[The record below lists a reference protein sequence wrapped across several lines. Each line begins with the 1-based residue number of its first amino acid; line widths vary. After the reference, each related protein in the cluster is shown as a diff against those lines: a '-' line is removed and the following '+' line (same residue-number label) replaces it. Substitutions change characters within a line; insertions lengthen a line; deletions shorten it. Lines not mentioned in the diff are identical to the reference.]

1 MRLRFVRENSLS
13 IVFGLLFFAA
23 LVGQSIA
30 GYSEENE
37 ILTAHGEASISYGRY
52 LVSSS
57 FGVEMLENWQSEY
70 LQFTLFILATIWLFQ
85 RGSNESKREEDLGL
99 ETDEQQRVGPHAGP
113 NSPRWARRKD
123 WRHRLYA
130 HSLLLVMV
138 TIFVGSWIGQSV
150 TGWTSYNDDQLQHE
164 QPTVSWASYLG
175 KGDFWERTLSNWQSE
190 FLAVGSMAIFTVYL
204 RQRGSPESKPVG
216 APHGETGSSG

>member
-1 MRLRFVRENSLS
+1 MRSRFVRDNSLS
-13 IVFGLLFFAA
+13 IVFGLLFLAA
-23 LVGQSIA
+23 LVGQSVA
-30 GYSEENE
+30 GYYEENE

-70 LQFTLFILATIWLFQ
+70 LQFTLFILATIWLYQ
-85 RGSNESKREEDLGL
+85 RGSNESKRAEDLGR
-99 ETDEQQRVGPHAGP
+99 ETDEQQRVGRHAGA
-113 NSPRWARRKD
+113 NSPSWARRKD

-130 HSLLLVMV
+130 NSLLIVML
-138 TIFVGSWIGQSV
+138 TIFVGSWFGQSV
-150 TGWTSYNDDQLQHE
+150 TGWTSYNEEQVQHD

-175 KGDFWERTLSNWQSE
+175 KGEFWERTLSNWQSE

-216 APHGETGSSG
+216 APHEETASSG

>member
-1 MRLRFVRENSLS
+1 MRPGFVRDNSLS
-13 IVFGLLFFAA
+13 IVFGLLFLAA
-23 LVGQSIA
+23 LVGQSVA
-30 GYSEENE
+30 GYYEENE

-52 LVSSS
+52 LLSSS

-99 ETDEQQRVGPHAGP
+99 ETDEQQRVGPHAGRS
-113 NSPRWARRKD
+113 SPRWARRKD

-130 HSLLLVMV
+130 HSLLLVML
-138 TIFVGSWIGQSV
+138 TIFVGSWFGQSF
-150 TGWTSYNDDQLQHE
+150 TGLTSYNDQQRQHD
-164 QPTVSWASYLG
+164 QPTISWASYLG
-175 KGDFWERTLSNWQSE
+175 KGEFWERTLSNWQSE

-216 APHGETGSSG
+216 APHHETGSSG